1 MTKPVSQDEV
11 EAAIVRI
18 IQWVGEDPV
27 REGLVDT
34 PERVARAW
42 KQWCGGYE
50 IDPVQDLS
58 RTFREVEGYDEMVVL
73 AGIRFVS
80 HCEHHLAPIIGQ
92 AHVGYLPSDRV
103 VGISKLARVVD
114 AYARRLQVQE
124 KMTAQ
129 IARCIEEVLQPRGV
143 AVVLEAEHLCISS
156 RGTEKP
162 GAIMVTSR
170 MLGLFR
176 SDPRTREEFLQFIA
190 KRRESRT

>member
-1 MTKPVSQDEV
+1 MSKPVSQAEV
-11 EAAIVRI
+11 EAAIVQVI
-18 IQWVGEDPV
+18 HWVGEDPG

-50 IDPVQDLS
+50 IDPVRELS
-58 RTFREVEGYDEMVVL
+58 RTFREVDGYDEMVVL
-73 AGIRFVS
+73 SGIRFVS

-156 RGTEKP
+156 RGAQKP
-162 GAIMVTSR
+162 DAAMVTSQ

-176 SDPRTREEFLQFIA
+176 SDPRTREEFLQFIG
-190 KRRESRT
+190 RRRDPRL

>member
-1 MTKPVSQDEV
+1 MTRPVSASEI

-18 IQWVGEDPV
+18 IQWTGEDPA

-34 PERVARAW
+34 PGRVARAW
-42 KQWCGGYE
+42 KQWCGGYA
-50 IDPVQDLS
+50 IDPVRELS

-73 AGIRFVS
+73 SGIRFVS
-80 HCEHHLAPIIGQ
+80 HCEHHLAPIIGVG
-92 AHVGYLPSDRV
+92 HVGYLPSDRI

-129 IARCIEEVLQPRGV
+129 IARCIEEVLQPKGV

-156 RGTEKP
+156 RGAQKP
-162 GAIMVTSR
+162 DATMITSR

-190 KRRESRT
+190 KRRETRT